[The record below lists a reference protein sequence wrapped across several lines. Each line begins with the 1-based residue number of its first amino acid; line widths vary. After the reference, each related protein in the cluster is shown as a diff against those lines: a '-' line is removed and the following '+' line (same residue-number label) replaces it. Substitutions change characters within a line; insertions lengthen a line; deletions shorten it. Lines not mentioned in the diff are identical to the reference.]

1 MTSYQRSSSHYH
13 DGFKNALEKLTQ
25 LDLITQRY
33 DNLLLALPTLKKHQR
48 RNKDG
53 SIINIRD
60 TEQGDRWTS
69 LENELHQWIR
79 ELDQKENEE
88 TKKYCESRISRI
100 KDQMRKRG
108 YDPEELTG
116 QE

>member
-1 MTSYQRSSSHYH
+1 M
-13 DGFKNALEKLTQ
+13 TQ

-33 DNLLLALPTLKKHQR
+33 DNVLLALPTLKKHQR

-53 SIINIRD
+53 SIINIPD
-60 TEQGDRWTS
+60 PEDGDRWTS

-79 ELDQKENEE
+79 ELDQQDDEE
-88 TKKYCESRISRI
+88 TQRYCEGRIKRI
-100 KDQMRKRG
+100 KDLMRKRG
-108 YDPEELTG
+108 YDPEKLAG

>member
-1 MTSYQRSSSHYH
+1 MPNYLQSSFLYH
-13 DGFKNALEKLTQ
+13 DGFKNTFEKLTQ
-25 LDLITQRY
+25 LGLITQRY

-53 SIINIRD
+53 SIINIPD
-60 TEQGDRWTS
+60 PEQGDRWTS

-79 ELDQKENEE
+79 ELDQHGDEE
-88 TKKYCESRISRI
+88 FKIYCEGRIKRI

-108 YDPEELTG
+108 YDPEALSG
-116 QE
+116 HV

>member
-1 MTSYQRSSSHYH
+1 M
-13 DGFKNALEKLTQ
+13 TQ

-33 DNLLLALPTLKKHQR
+33 DNVLLTLPTLKKHQR

-53 SIINIRD
+53 SIINIPD
-60 TEQGDRWTS
+60 PDQGDRWTS

-79 ELDQKENEE
+79 ELDQQDDKENQ
-88 TKKYCESRISRI
+88 KYCESRIARI

-108 YDPEELTG
+108 YDPQKLTG
-116 QE
+116 QN

>member
-1 MTSYQRSSSHYH
+1 M
-13 DGFKNALEKLTQ
+13 EKLTQ

-33 DNLLLALPTLKKHQR
+33 DNVLLALPTLKKHQR

-53 SIINIRD
+53 SIISIPD
-60 TEQGDRWTS
+60 PEQGDRWTS

-79 ELDQKENEE
+79 ELDQQEDEG
-88 TKKYCESRISRI
+88 TKKYCESRITRI

-108 YDPEELTG
+108 YFPEELSG
-116 QE
+116 

>member
-1 MTSYQRSSSHYH
+1 MTP
-13 DGFKNALEKLTQ
+13 

-33 DNLLLALPTLKKHQR
+33 DNVLLALPPLKKHQR

-53 SIINIRD
+53 SIINIPD
-60 TEQGDRWTS
+60 PEHGDRWSS

-79 ELDQKENEE
+79 ELDQQEDKQ
-88 TKKYCESRISRI
+88 TKKYCESRITRI

-108 YDPEELTG
+108 YVPQELSGEE
-116 QE
+116 